1 MRRHPTFFAL
11 SFLVLCAPSLPAA
24 AQSAPP
30 SPGKLKSE
38 AATDKAR
45 ELYNDGLKAYR
56 AGQWEK
62 ARVAFLASWAL
73 APHYQIAANLGDCE
87 LKTGHFRDAAE
98 HAAFYAR
105 EMPADLSR
113 AEKDG
118 ARALLEQ
125 ARAKIGTLHIHADLE
140 GAEVFVDAEHV
151 GRAPLTE
158 AIFVEPGSHVVE
170 ARLGVRSSL
179 PTPVDVAAGA
189 SAEIALQVKWPE
201 TPRALAPSVS
211 AAPVIAPPVPV
222 PAPRRT
228 ASTGILVAGGVAAGV
243 GLVTGIVATVVANGK
258 ASDAETAR
266 GIVVEGGV
274 ACPNAPGCEALRTE
288 LSSWASL
295 RGVAIAGYVGAGAL
309 GVATVTYAI
318 LAGRSAA
325 DGNAKSS
332 LRIVPIVDRAQA
344 GVSIQGTF

>member
-1 MRRHPTFFAL
+1 MRRHPSLFAL
-11 SFLVLCAPSLPAA
+11 SFLVVFAASVPAV
-24 AQSAPP
+24 AQPTPP

-73 APHYQIAANLGDCE
+73 VQHYQIAANLSDSE

-98 HAAFYAR
+98 HAAYYVR
-105 EMPADLSR
+105 EMPGDISR
-113 AEKDG
+113 AEREQG
-118 ARALLEQ
+118 RAMLEQ
-125 ARAKIGTLHIHADLE
+125 ARAKIGTLRIQADVE

-151 GRAPLTE
+151 GRAPMSE
-158 AIFVEPGSHVVE
+158 AIFVEPGHHVVE
-170 ARLGVRSSL
+170 ARIGVRSSL

-189 SAEIALQVKWPE
+189 AAEVALQVKTPE
-201 TPRALAPSVS
+201 PPRALVPSAS
-211 AAPVIAPPVPV
+211 AAPLIAPPVE
-222 PAPRRT
+222 APRRA
-228 ASTGILVAGGVAAGV
+228 ASTGILVAGGAVAGA
-243 GLVTGIVATVVANGK
+243 GLVTGIIATLLANAK

-266 GIVVEGGV
+266 SVLVKGGV
-274 ACPNAPGCEALRTE
+274 PCPDAPGCEALRTQ

-295 RGVAIAGYVGAGAL
+295 RSAAIAGYIGAGTF

-318 LAGRSAA
+318 LAGRSTAE
-325 DGNAKSS
+325 GNAKGS
-332 LRIVPIVDRAQA
+332 LRIVPIVGSTQG
-344 GVSIQGTF
+344 GVWIQGSF